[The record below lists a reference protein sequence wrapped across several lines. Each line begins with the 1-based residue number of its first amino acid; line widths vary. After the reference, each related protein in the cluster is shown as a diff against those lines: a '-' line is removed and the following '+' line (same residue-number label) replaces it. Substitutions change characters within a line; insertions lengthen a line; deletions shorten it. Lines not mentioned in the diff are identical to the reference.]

1 MAREVL
7 GWLAICAF
15 DTLGETG
22 AWRSRVH
29 RYALVPCTLSPTDFP
44 LSEPGCKTIPLR
56 SRVTSETFGEKMGHL
71 SA

>member
-1 MAREVL
+1 MAREVP

-15 DTLGETG
+15 DTLGG
-22 AWRSRVH
+22 NWSLARAY

-56 SRVTSETFGEKMGHL
+56 SRVTLETFGEKMGHL